1 MGVSGNSAQDYDE
14 GDPDEIA
21 KFFPSFLWV
30 VRDFTLRLLDTDGNK
45 INQREY
51 LEQSLREQKGTS
63 DAIENKNRIR
73 RMIVSFFKDRDC
85 FTMVRPTE
93 DEKSL

>member
-1 MGVSGNSAQDYDE
+1 MSQSSMAASAQDVGDE

-45 INQREY
+45 INSKEY
-51 LEQSLREQKGTS
+51 LE
-63 DAIENKNRIR
+63 
-73 RMIVSFFKDRDC
+73 
-85 FTMVRPTE
+85 
-93 DEKSL
+93 